1 MQEIF
6 GTLGLNYVKFVNF
19 TFTKTQVTKLFVVTD
34 TEHNMAIVIP
44 SKRIYEKNNNKLIEN
59 RINKIEV
66 NATEVKPVNEFDKV
80 VYSENIDFNS
90 SSVFEE
96 ETNANKDN
104 SFYTVAGTQ
113 IGYQYSYVYFNN
125 KLKYFQGHIKIPKVS
140 NNTRI
145 TKISKFEFS
154 VFGTVIKADTTG
166 TLLITS
172 ANNSGLN
179 FNTPTITRK
188 SSTEK
193 ETTFEFPETPETISV
208 QGVSV
213 TGLKEENTYN
223 ILENDTE
230 FEIYFRCMVSYVKET
245 LLSTG
250 LAYVTLDLGATV
262 SGSGEYEYYEP
273 SQLRISVYGNTNGIE
288 LVEKNLVFGDTT
300 ERSAFSVENN
310 ELLQT
315 TNYYEGVLVE
325 ETENQLQ
332 FNANQTLEQY
342 ANGKETATLLCSIND
357 YYDELGNKVID
368 ISQEVAQADIT
379 SPKMLFEPN
388 DEVIPYIFNSKG
400 EDVPMSSYADKTPKI
415 FVVVGVE
422 PFYDGAC
429 WQRLYLLEK

>member
-1 MQEIF
+1 
-6 GTLGLNYVKFVNF
+6 
-19 TFTKTQVTKLFVVTD
+19 
-34 TEHNMAIVIP
+34 MAIIIP
-44 SKRIYEKNNNKLIEN
+44 SKHIYEIRNNKIIEN
-59 RINKIEV
+59 RINKVEV

-96 ETNANKDN
+96 ETNANKDD
-104 SFYTVAGTQ
+104 SYYSTAGPQ

-140 NNTRI
+140 SNTRI
-145 TKISKFEFS
+145 TKISKLEFS

-179 FNTPTITRK
+179 FNTPTITQR
-188 SSTEK
+188 SRTEK
-193 ETTFEFPETPETISV
+193 ETTFEFPETPETVSV

-262 SGSGEYEYYEP
+262 LGSGEYEYYDP
-273 SQLRISVYGNTNGIE
+273 SQLRISVYGNTSGIE
-288 LVEKNLVFGDTT
+288 LTEVKQVYGSD
-300 ERSAFSVENN
+300 ERSVFSIQNN

-315 TNYYEGVLVE
+315 TNYITYVDNPNSISYNVDK
-325 ETENQLQ
+325 TIK
-332 FNANQTLEQY
+332 QY
-342 ANGKETATLLCSIND
+342 TKGKESAVILCSISD
-357 YYDELGNKVID
+357 YYDQNGNKVID
-368 ISQEVAQADIT
+368 TNDT
-379 SPKMLFEPN
+379 TLNPKMLFEEF
-388 DEVIPYIFNSKG
+388 DLVIPYIYNAKG
-400 EDVPMSSYADKTPKI
+400 QDEPMSVDKQNVAKT

-422 PFYDGAC
+422 PFYDGAV

>member
-1 MQEIF
+1 
-6 GTLGLNYVKFVNF
+6 
-19 TFTKTQVTKLFVVTD
+19 
-34 TEHNMAIVIP
+34 MAIIIP
-44 SKRIYEKNNNKLIEN
+44 SKHIYEIRNNKIIEN
-59 RINKIEV
+59 RINKVEV

-96 ETNANKDN
+96 LTNADKDN
-104 SFYTVAGTQ
+104 SFYTVAGPQ

-179 FNTPTITRK
+179 FNTPTIIQR
-188 SSTEK
+188 SRTEK

-223 ILENDTE
+223 IIENDTE

-262 SGSGEYEYYEP
+262 SGSGEYEYYDP
-273 SQLRISVYGNTNGIE
+273 SQLRISVYGNTSGIE
-288 LVEKNLVFGDTT
+288 LTEVKQVYGSD
-300 ERSAFSVENN
+300 ERSVFSIQNN

-315 TNYYEGVLVE
+315 TNYITYVDNPNSISYNVDK
-325 ETENQLQ
+325 TIK
-332 FNANQTLEQY
+332 QY
-342 ANGKETATLLCSIND
+342 TKGKESAVILCSISD
-357 YYDELGNKVID
+357 YYDQNGNKVID
-368 ISQEVAQADIT
+368 TNDT
-379 SPKMLFEPN
+379 TPNPKMLFEEF
-388 DEVIPYIFNSKG
+388 DLVIPYIFNAKG
-400 EDVPMSSYADKTPKI
+400 KDEPMSVDKQNVAKT

-422 PFYDGAC
+422 PFYDGAV
-429 WQRLYLLEK
+429 WQRLYLVER